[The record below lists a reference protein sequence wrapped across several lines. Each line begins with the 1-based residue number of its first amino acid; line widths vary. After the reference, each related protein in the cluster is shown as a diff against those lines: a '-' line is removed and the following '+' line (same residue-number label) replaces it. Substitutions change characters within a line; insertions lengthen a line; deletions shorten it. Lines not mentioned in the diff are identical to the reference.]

1 MNYGEISTDDEIQA
15 YLDDAYDRWR
25 DDQME
30 KSQSSKVPEET
41 TLGWLPLRDEPAH
54 VLDLS
59 NPDSGRDSSIC
70 PNCNHKEEQSDCECC
85 KNNR

>member
-1 MNYGEISTDDEIQA
+1 MARGVQMREYTEDEIRA
-15 YLDDAYDRWR
+15 YEEDAYDRWR

-30 KSQSSKVPEET
+30 KSQSS
-41 TLGWLPLRDEPAH
+41 
-54 VLDLS
+54 
-59 NPDSGRDSSIC
+59 NC